1 MDAKERAAVPPTA
14 RTTKAEVRSLAAEFF
29 GTLIL
34 VLFGVG
40 SAVLAGQ
47 YIGALGIALTF
58 GLTLLI
64 LAYGLGPISGSH
76 VNPAV
81 TLGMLLARRIPAH
94 TAIQYWVAQLLGGIA
109 GAALLLLV
117 ASQVPGVTIRGAFG
131 TNGYGT
137 RSSVGINI
145 FGAFV
150 AEVLLTFLLVFVCL
164 AVTDKLALAGFDGL
178 SIGVALAVANL
189 VGIPLTGASVNPARS
204 LGPAVFA
211 GPAALSQ
218 LWLFLVAP
226 LVGGALAAAVHRI
239 THPSTRTGEETPGT
253 DHGRRAA

>member
-1 MDAKERAAVPPTA
+1 MDAREERAVGTPTA
-14 RTTKAEVRSLAAEFF
+14 ATAKAATRPIAAEFF

-40 SAVLAGQ
+40 SAVLAVK
-47 YIGALGIALTF
+47 YIGALGIALAF
-58 GLTLLI
+58 GLTLLA

-94 TAIQYWVAQLLGGIA
+94 TAIQYWVAQLLGGIV

-117 ASQVPGVTIRGAFG
+117 ASQVPGLKIRGEFG
-131 TNGYGT
+131 SNGYGT

-164 AVTDKLALAGFDGL
+164 AVTDKLALDGFDGL
-178 SIGVALAVANL
+178 SIGLALAVANL

-226 LVGGALAAAVHRI
+226 LVGGALAAVVHRM
-239 THPSTRTGEETPGT
+239 THPTARSGEDLP
-253 DHGRRAA
+253 

>member
-1 MDAKERAAVPPTA
+1 MDAKAVETPAA
-14 RTTKAEVRSLAAEFF
+14 RTTKAEPNPIAAEFF

-40 SAVLAGQ
+40 SVVLAGK
-47 YIGALGIALTF
+47 YIGALGVALAF
-58 GLTLLI
+58 GLTLLV

-81 TLGMLLARRIPAH
+81 TLGMLLSHRIPAH

-117 ASQVPGVTIRGAFG
+117 ASQVPGVRIQGDFG

-150 AEVLLTFLLVFVCL
+150 IEILLTFLLVFVCL
-164 AVTDKLALAGFDGL
+164 TVTDKLALDGFGGL
-178 SIGVALAVANL
+178 SIGLALAVANL

-211 GPAALSQ
+211 GSAALSQ

-239 THPSTRTGEETPGT
+239 THPAAHRAEEIRETDQDRT
-253 DHGRRAA
+253 AA